1 MATASDNFC
10 NDKKVMNLNHHW
22 SMEVFPS
29 YMSTLTLGAEK
40 VSACVEASAFLVV
53 LVCRRFNWCRRLL
66 YILLFFNFCN
76 CLCNLGFLRCFCSFC
91 CVLGSVWFSLSL
103 ATDASIPTVEGCPLP
118 PYFHR
123 LGSFTSLFQVIT
135 LQTRVLGY
143 LNQMSF

>member
-53 LVCRRFNWCRRLL
+53 LVCRRFNWCRKLL
-66 YILLFFNFCN
+66 YILLFFN
-76 CLCNLGFLRCFCSFC
+76 LLQ
-91 CVLGSVWFSLSL
+91 LSL
-103 ATDASIPTVEGCPLP
+103 EPGFSALLLLILLCSRICVV
-118 PYFHR
+118 F
-123 LGSFTSLFQVIT
+123 SFSCYWCLNSDSWGLSSSSLFPSAGVF
-135 LQTRVLGY
+135 Y
-143 LNQMSF
+143 KSFSSYNIANTSFRLP